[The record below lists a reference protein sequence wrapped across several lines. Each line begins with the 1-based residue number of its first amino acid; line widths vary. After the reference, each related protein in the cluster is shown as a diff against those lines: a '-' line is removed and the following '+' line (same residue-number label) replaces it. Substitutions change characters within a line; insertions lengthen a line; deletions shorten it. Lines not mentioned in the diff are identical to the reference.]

1 MILKAPAKINIGL
14 RIINKREDGF
24 HNLETIFYPVSLCD
38 EISIKISP
46 SKRNTNSVFISSG
59 NKVVPQGRN
68 NICFKMIE
76 AFFVGFNIKEY
87 YTIELSIN
95 KKIPVGGGLG
105 GGSSDAAAVLK
116 FLVRYFNIN
125 VTEKK
130 DEILNTALKA
140 GSDVPF
146 FLILKPCFARSRG
159 EIISRLEKF
168 DLSGYK
174 ILLVNPNLHIST
186 KWAFENLEMQYGVIN
201 ESGLK
206 DVKEFSPDNLHLLKN
221 DFEGVVFNKYIELE
235 KIKNELYDYGA
246 VYSSLSGSGATMFGI
261 FNNTEI
267 QSVKEAYNSF
277 KTKNYFV
284 YIS

>member
-38 EISIKISP
+38 EISIKISL
-46 SKRNTNSVFISSG
+46 SKRNTNSVIINSG

-76 AFFVGFNIKEY
+76 AFFVAFNIKEY
-87 YTIELSIN
+87 YTIELSID

-116 FLVRYFNIN
+116 YLVRYFDINI
-125 VTEKK
+125 TEKRE
-130 DEILNTALKA
+130 EILNTALKV

-186 KWAFENLEMQYGVIN
+186 KWAFENLGMQYGVLN
-201 ESGLK
+201 ASSLK
-206 DVKEFSPDNLHLLKN
+206 DVKEFSPGNLHLLKN
-221 DFEGVVFNKYIELE
+221 DFESVVFSKYTELE
-235 KIKNELYDYGA
+235 KIKNELYESGA

-261 FNNTEI
+261 FNNSDLS
-267 QSVKEAYNSF
+267 SVQEAYNSF
-277 KTKNYFV
+277 KNKNYFS